1 MTPQPTPVPNLQ
13 AQNNNE
19 ASSSGSA
26 GPVGVGLEQLN
37 AILQQLNQ
45 ANQAIADL
53 RKEKDES
60 YQKGLEAAANI
71 LKSNKGGQ

>member
-26 GPVGVGLEQLN
+26 GPVGLEQLN

>member
-26 GPVGVGLEQLN
+26 GQCSLEQLN

>member
-13 AQNNNE
+13 AKNNNE

-26 GPVGVGLEQLN
+26 GPVGLEQLN